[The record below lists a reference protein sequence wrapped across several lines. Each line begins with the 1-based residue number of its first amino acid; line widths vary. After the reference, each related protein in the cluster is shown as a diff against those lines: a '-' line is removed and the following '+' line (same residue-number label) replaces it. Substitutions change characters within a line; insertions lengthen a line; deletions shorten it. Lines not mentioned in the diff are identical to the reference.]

1 MIFVRLSREHVF
13 DLLRGESLKVR
24 YSVCIQANLTPP
36 PKKNREKK
44 RHTIID
50 KRILHSAIGCTR
62 YKIQNVY

>member
-36 PKKNREKK
+36 PQKKNREKK
-44 RHTIID
+44 DIR
-50 KRILHSAIGCTR
+50 
-62 YKIQNVY
+62 